1 MHFLQSGFCWNCLM
15 FILTQHSGVGYHIIG
30 KVRRQMSARP
40 LQSNL
45 IKPIHMTCIVL
56 QTHYWLQPAGFIS
69 DSRQIDARLV
79 CGKSL
84 LSSAPKSLMSPTA
97 QSNTL
102 INFLQHYACQSNK
115 LKLSS
120 VTKGNP
126 SQAVINLVLCLNC
139 NVIRAWQTKTCK
151 IQSINMAT
159 SQQYYDI
166 CTHREVIWGV
176 GIKGPMQR
184 TDHCPFK
191 KNCKDLLG
199 IRWSLAG
206 HV

>member
-1 MHFLQSGFCWNCLM
+1 MLKLFDVHPNPTQRRGLPYHWQSQASDERKATTKQSHQTYSYDMHCFVNTL
-15 FILTQHSGVGYHIIG
+15 LTTASRFYFRFQPD
-30 KVRRQMSARP
+30 RCQ
-40 LQSNL
+40 
-45 IKPIHMTCIVL
+45 TCI
-56 QTHYWLQPAGFIS
+56 
-69 DSRQIDARLV
+69 V

-84 LSSAPKSLMSPTA
+84 LSSASNSLMSPTA

-151 IQSINMAT
+151 IQSTNMAT

-166 CTHREVIWGV
+166 CRHREVIWGI
-176 GIKGPMQR
+176 GIKGPHAANR
-184 TDHCPFK
+184 
-191 KNCKDLLG
+191 
-199 IRWSLAG
+199 SLPL
-206 HV
+206 